1 MPKTAQKDAS
11 VATVKKQGAAMKH
24 IKKYWQWYAMMFI
37 PVVYYIVFRYI
48 PMFGN
53 IIAFRRYRAGSNI
66 FGDEWSGLKYF
77 NQFMKDQNFWRAFK
91 NTLLLNFKY
100 LIISFPLTLI
110 FALLLNEV
118 KNVHF
123 KKIVQT
129 ISYLPHFISMVIV
142 AGMVREIL
150 STSGPINNLITKLGG
165 EAITF
170 ISLPEWFTTIFVTTG
185 VWQGLGWGTI
195 LYLAAMSGINTELYE
210 AAELDGANRFQR
222 CLHVTIPA
230 ILPTISTLLVL
241 NIGSLCGS
249 AAFEKVFL
257 LYTPTTYET
266 ADIIAKTT
274 LTSEVL
280 GNRTVPATAG
290 SWKWEKLRDI
300 NFFLQYSSNCADEHV
315 RLEYEGVARFFRAW
329 FYFEKVKHYGDV
341 PWVDRPID
349 AGDPLLFEK
358 GRDPREMVMQKVI
371 EDLDFAVTNLPVER
385 SVYRVT
391 RWAALALKS
400 RVCLFEGTF
409 RKYHGLKDWES
420 YLTACAT
427 ASKRFI
433 DESGYSV
440 YTTGTTPY
448 LNLFSSLK
456 ALDTEIVLARV
467 YNTAIGL
474 KHDVNGYLT
483 SITMGRPGLLKNI
496 ANMYLMKDGTP
507 FTSQPGWETM
517 QLPEESKNRDGRFA
531 QTVRT
536 PGYKR
541 IDDTALSAP
550 NLAATMT
557 GYQLVK
563 YLQSAKYDSYNASTN
578 DLPLLRAAEV
588 MLNYAEAKAE
598 LGTLT
603 QEDIDLAIKPLRD
616 RAGVANLSLTKANAS
631 PDPYLASPETG
642 YANVTGD
649 NKGVILEIRRE
660 RTVELLMENLRYW
673 DIMRWKE
680 GKRFEKP
687 FTGLYF
693 PGTGSY
699 DLNNDGVDDVCI
711 WSGSKPATSAP
722 AVYELNKE
730 IFLSGGDSGYIIIHT
745 DYARSWNEERDYL
758 YPVPTDDR
766 VLTQGA
772 ITQNPGWND
781 GLNF

>member
-1 MPKTAQKDAS
+1 M
-11 VATVKKQGAAMKH
+11 
-24 IKKYWQWYAMMFI
+24 KKYI
-37 PVVYYIVFRYI
+37 LYI
-48 PMFGN
+48 
-53 IIAFRRYRAGSNI
+53 
-66 FGDEWSGLKYF
+66 L
-77 NQFMKDQNFWRAFK
+77 
-91 NTLLLNFKY
+91 
-100 LIISFPLTLI
+100 
-110 FALLLNEV
+110 
-118 KNVHF
+118 
-123 KKIVQT
+123 
-129 ISYLPHFISMVIV
+129 
-142 AGMVREIL
+142 
-150 STSGPINNLITKLGG
+150 
-165 EAITF
+165 
-170 ISLPEWFTTIFVTTG
+170 TG
-185 VWQGLGWGTI
+185 VAACGLCSCEDALDRYPKDRLTPDNFFHTEEECQLYTNDFYTMFPSAGTI
-195 LYLAAMSGINTELYE
+195 YG
-210 AAELDGANRFQR
+210 
-222 CLHVTIPA
+222 
-230 ILPTISTLLVL
+230 
-241 NIGSLCGS
+241 
-249 AAFEKVFL
+249 
-257 LYTPTTYET
+257 ET

-427 ASKRFI
+427 ASKRFT

-456 ALDTEIVLARV
+456 ALDTEIVLARA

-642 YANVTGD
+642 YANVTGEQGRD
-649 NKGVILEIRRE
+649 PRNPPRTHRRTADGEPPLLGHHALEGGQAFRKTLHGAVFPRHGVLRPEQRRRGRRLHLVRLEARDLGPGGLRAEQGDLLERGRQRLHHYPYGLRPFVERGARLPLSRAHRRPGADPGRHYAEPRLE
-660 RTVELLMENLRYW
+660 RRPE
-673 DIMRWKE
+673 
-680 GKRFEKP
+680 
-687 FTGLYF
+687 
-693 PGTGSY
+693 
-699 DLNNDGVDDVCI
+699 
-711 WSGSKPATSAP
+711 
-722 AVYELNKE
+722 
-730 IFLSGGDSGYIIIHT
+730 FLT
-745 DYARSWNEERDYL
+745 
-758 YPVPTDDR
+758 
-766 VLTQGA
+766 
-772 ITQNPGWND
+772 
-781 GLNF
+781 